1 MFKLS
6 RLIISFTTFLI
17 VIFGCIYSS
26 TIVSS
31 MVSPLVIQVENI
43 QNNFGT
49 TSDTSE
55 NLMLDLLNDWDK
67 YNNFLGMIIRHNEL
81 DDIDVIFTRVHEY
94 AKNGNEE
101 SFTVESEE
109 LIYRLTNL
117 IEKEKF
123 SLRNL
128 F

>member
-1 MFKLS
+1 MS

-17 VIFGCIYSS
+17 VMFSCIYSS
-26 TIVSS
+26 VYVSNIVNPLIEEITIVKSNIANDTNINS
-31 MVSPLVIQVENI
+31 AIMENI
-43 QNNFGT
+43 ISKWQK
-49 TSDTSE
+49 S
-55 NLMLDLLNDWDK
+55 NDI
-67 YNNFLGMIIRHNEL
+67 LGMIIRHNEL
-81 DDIDVIFTRVHEY
+81 DDLDASFIRTLEY

-109 LIYRLTNL
+109 LIYRLENL
-117 IEKEKF
+117 IEKESF